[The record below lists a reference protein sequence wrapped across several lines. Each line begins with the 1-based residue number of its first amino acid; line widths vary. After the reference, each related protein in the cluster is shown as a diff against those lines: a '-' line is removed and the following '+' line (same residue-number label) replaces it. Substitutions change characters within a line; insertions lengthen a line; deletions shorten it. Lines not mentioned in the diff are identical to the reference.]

1 MTGSRPAKTS
11 LTCLVRAAYVIG
23 RDNFRSNGQTA
34 DIGKYA
40 FGFEWAAW
48 ACFLI
53 ASILYCVAGG
63 ASRRSETTYGTGR
76 RNFFGG
82 KRSKS
87 TKSTRSRGSFIDGDR
102 KIYESA

>member
-1 MTGSRPAKTS
+1 MENVS
-11 LTCLVRAAYVIG
+11 AAYVIG
-23 RDNFRSNGQTA
+23 RDNFRKNGQTA
-34 DIGKYA
+34 HIGNYA

-53 ASILYCVAGG
+53 ATILYCVGG
-63 ASRRSETTYGTGR
+63 RSRRNETSYGSNKGGGL
-76 RNFFGG
+76 FGG

-102 KIYESA
+102 KTYESA

>member
-1 MTGSRPAKTS
+1 MIFSDTRAS
-11 LTCLVRAAYVIG
+11 AAYVIG
-23 RDNFRSNGQTA
+23 RDNFRSNGQSA
-34 DIGKYA
+34 EIGDYA

-53 ASILYCVAGG
+53 ASILYCMAGG
-63 ASRRSETTYGTGR
+63 SRKNDTYGTGSR
-76 RNFFGG
+76 GFFG

-102 KIYESA
+102 KTYESA